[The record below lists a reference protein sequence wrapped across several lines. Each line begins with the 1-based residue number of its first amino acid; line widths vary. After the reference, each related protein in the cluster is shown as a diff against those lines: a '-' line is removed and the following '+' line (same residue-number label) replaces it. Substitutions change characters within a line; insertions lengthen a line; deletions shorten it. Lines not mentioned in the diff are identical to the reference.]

1 MTKIG
6 RNAACPCGSGMKY
19 KKCCLGKEEP
29 TWAVPERDAPAL
41 PPWVPP
47 STHAPRASSAEMSPY
62 VVAKLFEES
71 EHFARMQRREPERA
85 RQFCTPRKV
94 AALSTE

>member
-1 MTKIG
+1 
-6 RNAACPCGSGMKY
+6 
-19 KKCCLGKEEP
+19 
-29 TWAVPERDAPAL
+29 
-41 PPWVPP
+41 
-47 STHAPRASSAEMSPY
+47 MSPY

-94 AALSTE
+94 AALSTEEIVIRLRKLDVDATREAYLAQTEGRTSAWALSEPW